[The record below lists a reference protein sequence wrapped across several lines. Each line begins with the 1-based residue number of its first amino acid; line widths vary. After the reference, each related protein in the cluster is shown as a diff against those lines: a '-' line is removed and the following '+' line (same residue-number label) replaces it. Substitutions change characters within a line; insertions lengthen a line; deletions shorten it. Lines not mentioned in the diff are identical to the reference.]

1 MAQFCPL
8 TGRGVIAVSGGDA
21 QVFLQGLISNDMA
34 KVAGGQAIYAAL
46 LTAQGKFLFDFF
58 VVPWGDGVLLD
69 CEGERRADLLKKLKM
84 YKLRSA
90 VDVTDETEVFAV
102 TALFGDGLEALLAP
116 AAAAAPWGAGVIF
129 HDPRD
134 PAMGARLLHPRQPAP
149 DFGALAAADPTA
161 YEARRVA
168 LALPDG
174 ARDIAVEKDGLLD
187 VGFERLNGVDF
198 AKGCYMG
205 QEVTARM
212 KYRGLVKKTLA
223 PLTCDGP
230 PPAPGSAVMAGAVE
244 VGQIRSGVDG
254 AALALLRQ
262 DRLAAAAD
270 AGTPLIADGKP
281 VSAA

>member
-1 MAQFCPL
+1 M
-8 TGRGVIAVSGGDA
+8 
-21 QVFLQGLISNDMA
+21 
-34 KVAGGQAIYAAL
+34 
-46 LTAQGKFLFDFF
+46 
-58 VVPWGDGVLLD
+58 
-69 CEGERRADLLKKLKM
+69 
-84 YKLRSA
+84 
-90 VDVTDETEVFAV
+90 
-102 TALFGDGLEALLAP
+102 
-116 AAAAAPWGAGVIF
+116 IF

-149 DFGALAAADPTA
+149 DFGALAAADPAA

>member
-1 MAQFCPL
+1 
-8 TGRGVIAVSGGDA
+8 
-21 QVFLQGLISNDMA
+21 
-34 KVAGGQAIYAAL
+34 
-46 LTAQGKFLFDFF
+46 
-58 VVPWGDGVLLD
+58 
-69 CEGERRADLLKKLKM
+69 
-84 YKLRSA
+84 
-90 VDVTDETEVFAV
+90 
-102 TALFGDGLEALLAP
+102 
-116 AAAAAPWGAGVIF
+116 
-129 HDPRD
+129 
-134 PAMGARLLHPRQPAP
+134 
-149 DFGALAAADPTA
+149 
-161 YEARRVA
+161 
-168 LALPDG
+168 
-174 ARDIAVEKDGLLD
+174 DGLLD

-262 DRLAAAAD
+262 DRLAAAGA

>member
-8 TGRGVIAVSGGDA
+8 TGRGVIAVSGADA
-21 QVFLQGLISNDMA
+21 HAFLQGLISNDMA

-58 VVPWGDGVLLD
+58 VVPSGEGVLLD
-69 CEGERRADLLKKLKM
+69 CEGDRRAALLKKLKM
-84 YKLRSA
+84 YKLRA
-90 VDVTDETEVFAV
+90 DVTLTDRSDDIAV
-102 TALFGDGLEALLAP
+102 TALFGDGLEALVAP
-116 AAAAAPWGAGVIF
+116 AAAATPWGAGVVF

-134 PAMGARLLHPRQPAP
+134 AAIGARLIHPRRPGP
-149 DFGALAAADPTA
+149 DLGASAAADPAA

-244 VGQIRSGVDG
+244 VGQVRSGVAG

-270 AGTPLIADGKP
+270 ADTPLIADGKP